1 MFSTTGLDPG
11 DRQVLEQKY
20 NGCDPPCL
28 LDSSDGRLV
37 VTNTNTNINTNT
49 NTNTYTNTMG
59 AILYV
64 LQPKRLT
71 FANILVGFAS
81 EVWRIQNGTGVA
93 ESNFWGLRMSTSPT
107 SSPSSCPPSA
117 PSSPS
122 SSSTSPPS
130 QPSSPQQ
137 STPSQY
143 YPQVCVERPLLQPNG
158 CSQLP
163 FFKKRLQ
170 GNFSPTSSLL

>member
-1 MFSTTGLDPG
+1 MRHLSEKTISVATNTNKD
-11 DRQVLEQKY
+11 
-20 NGCDPPCL
+20 
-28 LDSSDGRLV
+28 
-37 VTNTNTNINTNT
+37 TNTNTN
-49 NTNTYTNTMG
+49 TNTMG

-71 FANILVGFAS
+71 FANILVGFAL

-107 SSPSSCPPSA
+107 SSPSSTCPPSSS
-117 PSSPS
+117 SSPPP
-122 SSSTSPPS
+122 SSTSPPS
-130 QPSSPQQ
+130 QPSSSPQ
-137 STPSQY
+137 SSPSQY
-143 YPQVCVERPLLQPNG
+143 YSQVCVERPLLQPNG